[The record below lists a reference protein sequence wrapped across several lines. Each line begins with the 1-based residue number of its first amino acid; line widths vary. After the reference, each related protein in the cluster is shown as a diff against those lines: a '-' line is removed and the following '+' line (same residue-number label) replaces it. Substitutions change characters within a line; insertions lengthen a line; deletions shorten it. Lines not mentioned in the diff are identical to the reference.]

1 LRQESEKNENN
12 QDSIGSSNSS
22 SSNNMMGDGSKF
34 KDPLI
39 ALDFT
44 KIQLDGK
51 LNDLVSNLKES
62 MNGSFN
68 ELKQRMH
75 NLNQQEE
82 IMRRDIE
89 YLSERISKE
98 QEVIKDLE
106 EELFFYRGEADNTI
120 VQVLKNEVGYQS
132 FLEFCKNEN
141 AEHFVLFFTD
151 SENFKTGNDNLEK
164 EARDLFQKYLS
175 SESSENPIQISQE
188 LLQFIQDNLSTPT
201 RNLFVSVQREV
212 LTKLK
217 QGPFKKFE
225 NSGIG
230 KAVMKSL

>member
-1 LRQESEKNENN
+1 LRQESEKNETI
-12 QDSIGSSNSS
+12 QSENSS
-22 SSNNMMGDGSKF
+22 STNSMMGGDSGGSKF

-68 ELKQRMH
+68 ELKQRIH

-141 AEHFVLFFTD
+141 AEHFVLFFTA
-151 SENFKTGNDNLEK
+151 SENFKTGTDNLEK
-164 EARDLFQKYLS
+164 EARELFQTYLS
-175 SESSENPIQISQE
+175 NESLNPIQISPE